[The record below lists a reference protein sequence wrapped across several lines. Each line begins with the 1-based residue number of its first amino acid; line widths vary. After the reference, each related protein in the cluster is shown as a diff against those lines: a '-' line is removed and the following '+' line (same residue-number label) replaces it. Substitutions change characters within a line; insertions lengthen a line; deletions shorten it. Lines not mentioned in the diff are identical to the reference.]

1 MFRRAILYVSTGIS
15 EMIAVILVLRWMTH
29 NADNSVLM
37 PASVAL
43 AVFLLLLRVHPAK
56 ERAFTIYAGL
66 CLAVVMLFFLVADHV
81 DVKKSTRTLM
91 EKWHSTL
98 KTTDRGR
105 PYTSAAPIPKLQK
118 KRQDETLSTSLGGC
132 PAKV

>member
-29 NADNSVLM
+29 NADNSVLI
-37 PASVAL
+37 PASIAL

-81 DVKKSTRTLM
+81 DVKK
-91 EKWHSTL
+91 
-98 KTTDRGR
+98 
-105 PYTSAAPIPKLQK
+105 APVLLWKSG
-118 KRQDETLSTSLGGC
+118 T
-132 PAKV
+132 AH